1 MKAVYVPGVMVKMR
15 SGGISNASVKNRIRA
30 NREDREAWRMNDLK
44 PYFFTLYLKPLRK
57 IMQFLKK

>member
-1 MKAVYVPGVMVKMR
+1 MKAVYVPGVMVNMR